1 VRFMSE
7 DNSPHCDQPN
17 AGHRLSP
24 QLVDGGRDFVLP
36 VQSYRLVIYENRA
49 V

>member
-1 VRFMSE
+1 MRFTSE

-24 QLVDGGRDFVLP
+24 RLVDGGRDFVLP
-36 VQSYRLVIYENRA
+36 VQSYRMVIDENTA